1 MSTSLGIRAGSMAT
15 APKLVHIETVVPA
28 ELPVT
33 PIKSTFFYMSYKCSC
48 DILWLLLSVLA
59 GVIFMKPS
67 DSFEAVTYLDAT
79 DVDAVAPDLTEVIM
93 GSSSVMILLIAS
105 YLPCM
110 WYWTTPVLRMI
121 SLVMA
126 LVYWSILISKDSFDI
141 FEEWFSLTV
150 LGFLAVPVF
159 VTIIDLGMKL
169 KKLRHS

>member
-1 MSTSLGIRAGSMAT
+1 
-15 APKLVHIETVVPA
+15 
-28 ELPVT
+28 
-33 PIKSTFFYMSYKCSC
+33 
-48 DILWLLLSVLA
+48 
-59 GVIFMKPS
+59 MKPS